1 MRTLAVVGRKGGSG
15 KTTVAVNLAMAA
27 HRRGKRVLIADSDPQ
42 RSALAAVRGRTQAGP
57 QCVATT
63 GAKLF
68 ALQVA
73 AVRDGYDLML
83 VDTPACGE
91 EDLGHALVL
100 SEMSLLALRPTFLDL
115 AAAVRTVDVAN
126 RLGRPAVAVVNQAPP
141 ARLGA
146 ESLVVKR
153 ALEAL
158 ALMRLP
164 VAPAIIRSRLDERLF
179 RCLRRRCL
187 RRHHGHAPEQVEP
200 PPRQQLLPNRLAGL
214 RRRRCLC
221 ARHLVWPRLARHFGL
236 DCRRHDRAARARR
249 FRRARAVDDQG
260 ARPA

>member
-15 KTTVAVNLAMAA
+15 KTTLAVNLAIAA
-27 HRRGKRVLIADSDPQ
+27 HMRGKRVLVADSDPQ
-42 RSALAAVRGRTQAGP
+42 RSALAALKGRMQGGP
-57 QCVATT
+57 HCVATT

-73 AVRDGYDLML
+73 AVRDGFDLLL

-100 SEMSLLALRPTFLDL
+100 SEMSLLSLRPTFLDL

-126 RLGRPAVAVVNQAPP
+126 RLGRPAVAVISQAPP

-158 ALMRLP
+158 MLMRLP
-164 VAPAIIRSRLDERLF
+164 VAPAIIR
-179 RCLRRRCL
+179 
-187 RRHHGHAPEQVEP
+187 A
-200 PPRQQLLPNRLAGL
+200 RLAYQTGL
-214 RRRRCLC
+214 AVGRSAEEAGDVEAGREVAALWSY
-221 ARHLVWPRLARHFGL
+221 V
-236 DCRRHDRAARARR
+236 DRVSPGRVRADTAAHSFAAARVA
-249 FRRARAVDDQG
+249 
-260 ARPA
+260 

>member
-15 KTTVAVNLAMAA
+15 KTTVAVNLAVAA
-27 HRRGKRVLIADSDPQ
+27 YRRGKRVLIADSDPQ
-42 RSALAAVRGRTQAGP
+42 RSALTAVKGRTQAGP
-57 QCVATT
+57 ECVATT

-68 ALQVA
+68 ALQVTA
-73 AVRDGYDLML
+73 LRDGYDLLL

-126 RLGRPAVAVVNQAPP
+126 RLGRPAIAVINQAPP

-146 ESLVVKR
+146 ESPVVKR
-153 ALEAL
+153 ALAAL

-164 VAPAIIRSRLDERLF
+164 VAPAIIRSRLGYQTALALGRSAEEVGDAEAGREVAALWSYIDGASPG
-179 RCLRRRCL
+179 RARTNP
-187 RRHHGHAPEQVEP
+187 GAPT
-200 PPRQQLLPNRLAGL
+200 
-214 RRRRCLC
+214 
-221 ARHLVWPRLARHFGL
+221 F
-236 DCRRHDRAARARR
+236 RAASA
-249 FRRARAVDDQG
+249 A
-260 ARPA
+260 

>member
-42 RSALAAVRGRTQAGP
+42 RSALTAVRGRTQAGP

-141 ARLGA
+141 TRLGA

-158 ALMRLP
+158 AVMRLP
-164 VAPAIIRSRLDERLF
+164 VAPAIIRSRLAYQTALALGRSAEEAGDAEAGREVAALWSF
-179 RCLRRRCL
+179 VD
-187 RRHHGHAPEQVEP
+187 GAAPGRVRANTSAP
-200 PPRQQLLPNRLAGL
+200 T
-214 RRRRCLC
+214 
-221 ARHLVWPRLARHFGL
+221 FG
-236 DCRRHDRAARARR
+236 AARVA
-249 FRRARAVDDQG
+249 
-260 ARPA
+260 

>member
-1 MRTLAVVGRKGGSG
+1 MRTLAIIGRKGGSG
-15 KTTVAVNLAMAA
+15 KTTVAVNLAIAA

-42 RSALAAVRGRTQAGP
+42 RSALAAIKGRNQAGP
-57 QCVATT
+57 ACVATT

-126 RLGRPAVAVVNQAPP
+126 RLGRPAVAVINQAPP
-141 ARLGA
+141 TRLGA
-146 ESLVVKR
+146 ESLIVKR
-153 ALEAL
+153 AREAL

-164 VAPAIIRSRLDERLF
+164 VAPAMIRSRLAYQTALAVGRSAEEAGDAEAGREVAALWSYVERASPG
-179 RCLRRRCL
+179 RVRVDVV
-187 RRHHGHAPEQVEP
+187 APTF
-200 PPRQQLLPNRLAGL
+200 A
-214 RRRRCLC
+214 
-221 ARHLVWPRLARHFGL
+221 
-236 DCRRHDRAARARR
+236 AARVA
-249 FRRARAVDDQG
+249 
-260 ARPA
+260 